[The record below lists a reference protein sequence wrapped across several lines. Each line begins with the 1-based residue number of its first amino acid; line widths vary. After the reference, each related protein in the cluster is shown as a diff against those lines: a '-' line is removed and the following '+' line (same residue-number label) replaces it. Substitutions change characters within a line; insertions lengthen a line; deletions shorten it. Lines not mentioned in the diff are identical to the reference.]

1 MIIDNSKQRTFGW
14 FRARLGL
21 ITGSRVGDLMKSSRK
36 KDEMFGD
43 TAKSY
48 IYQLAAERDMNP
60 AIVEDEE
67 LFEMYLQQ
75 VGFSSKAV
83 EWGSLQEENAR
94 KLYIEKTGRNMVE
107 TGLCIHPSIPNFGS
121 SPDGYFY
128 GDDGEKGTLEI
139 KCPNQNT
146 FMKYKVEV
154 TDNAGLLL
162 AKPEYFFQCQSH
174 MMVTGASWCDFVVY
188 CPFQS
193 NPIIIVRILPDN
205 SCFDM
210 IEKRIRIANDII
222 NELIDAE

>member
-1 MIIDNSKQRTFGW
+1 MEAQHTLEWYRK
-14 FRARLGL
+14 RLGK

-60 AIVEDEE
+60 GIIEDDES
-67 LFEMYLQQ
+67 FEMYLQQ
-75 VGFSSKAV
+75 VGFSSKAI
-83 EWGSLQEENAR
+83 EWGNLQEENAR
-94 KLYIEKTGRNMVE
+94 RLYIKKTGRNMIE

-121 SPDGYFY
+121 SPDGYYY
-128 GDDGEKGTLEI
+128 GDDGEKGVLEI

-146 FMKYKVEV
+146 FMKYKVEI

-162 AKPEYFFQCQSH
+162 VKPEYFFQCQSH
-174 MMVTGASWCDFVVY
+174 MMVTGAGWCDFTVY

-193 NPIIIVRILPDN
+193 NPIHIVRILPDY

-222 NELIDAE
+222 DELIDTE

>member
-1 MIIDNSKQRTFGW
+1 MEAQHSLEWYRK
-14 FRARLGL
+14 RLGK

-36 KDEMFGD
+36 KDEIFGD

-60 AIVEDEE
+60 AIVEDDES
-67 LFEMYLQQ
+67 FATYLQQ
-75 VGFSSKAV
+75 VGFSSKAI
-83 EWGSLQEENAR
+83 EWGNIQEDNAR
-94 KLYIEKTGRNMVE
+94 KLYVKKTGRHMVE
-107 TGLCIHPSIPNFGS
+107 TGLCVHPDIPNFGS

-128 GDDGEKGTLEI
+128 GDDGDKGVLEV

-146 FMKYKVEV
+146 FMKYKVEIA
-154 TDNAGLLL
+154 DNSGLQQV
-162 AKPEYFFQCQSH
+162 KPEYFFQCQSH

-193 NPIIIVRILPDN
+193 NPIHIVRILPDY

-210 IEKRIRIANDII
+210 IEKRIRMANDII

>member
-1 MIIDNSKQRTFGW
+1 MEAQHTLEWYRK
-14 FRARLGL
+14 RLGK

-60 AIVEDEE
+60 AIVKDDE

-83 EWGSLQEENAR
+83 EWGNLQEENAR

-154 TDNAGLLL
+154 TGNAGLLL

-174 MMVTGASWCDFVVY
+174 MMVTGAQWCDFVVY
-188 CPFQS
+188 CPFQK
-193 NPIIIVRILPDN
+193 NPIHKARILPDY

-210 IEKRIRIANDII
+210 IEKRIRIANDTI
-222 NELIDAE
+222 NELIDAD

>member
-1 MIIDNSKQRTFGW
+1 MEAQHTLEWYRK
-14 FRARLGL
+14 RLGK

-60 AIVEDEE
+60 AIVEDDE

-83 EWGSLQEENAR
+83 EWGNLQEENAR

-107 TGLCIHPSIPNFGS
+107 TGLCIHPSIPFGS

-154 TDNAGLLL
+154 TDNVGLLL
-162 AKPEYFFQCQSH
+162 TKPEYFFQCQSH

-188 CPFQS
+188 CPFQG
-193 NPIIIVRILPDN
+193 NPIHIVRILPDY

-210 IEKRIRIANDII
+210 IEKRIRMANDII
-222 NELIDAE
+222 NELIDAD

>member
-1 MIIDNSKQRTFGW
+1 MEAQHTLEWYRK
-14 FRARLGL
+14 RLGK

-60 AIVEDEE
+60 AIVEDDE

-83 EWGSLQEENAR
+83 EWGNLQEENAR

-128 GDDGEKGTLEI
+128 GDDWEKGTLEI

-154 TDNAGLLL
+154 TGNAGLLL

-174 MMVTGASWCDFVVY
+174 MMVTGAQWCDFVVY

-193 NPIIIVRILPDN
+193 NPIHIVRITPDY

-222 NELIDAE
+222 NELIDAD